1 VKRNSVPCRKVG
13 AEAFRRA
20 QAARDAGRL
29 PDPQDVLAAIPP
41 RFDPIRNLPMTVHQ
55 VTVAGD
61 HAYMEGET
69 EAQYFRV
76 TLIRHGITWTVVGE
90 NNTGKLSTH

>member
-1 VKRNSVPCRKVG
+1 
-13 AEAFRRA
+13 
-20 QAARDAGRL
+20 
-29 PDPQDVLAAIPP
+29 
-41 RFDPIRNLPMTVHQ
+41 MTVHQ